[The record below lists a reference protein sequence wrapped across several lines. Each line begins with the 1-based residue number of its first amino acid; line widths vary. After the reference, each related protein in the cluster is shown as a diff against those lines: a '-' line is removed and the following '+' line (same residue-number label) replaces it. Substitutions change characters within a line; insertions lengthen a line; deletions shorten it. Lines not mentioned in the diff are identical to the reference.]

1 MRIKWNQSS
10 CGLQDRSCTA
20 HKGNGAPFSHHC
32 IGWHTS
38 ASIAKVFMLLSD
50 KKVAPWYPLCNVQKT
65 HPVVAHAT
73 KEALPGA
80 LQSCV
85 GLGVD
90 VVKLQSVIL
99 TTTFS
104 VYGPLVSR
112 HRCGQPVTPRT
123 TDLRNARSQ
132 TYLIFVAILF
142 VL

>member
-1 MRIKWNQSS
+1 MRIKWNQRG

-20 HKGNGAPFSHHC
+20 HKGNGAPFSHRC

-65 HPVVAHAT
+65 HPAAHAT

-85 GLGVD
+85 GLRVD

-104 VYGPLVSR
+104 VYGPPVSR
-112 HRCGQPVTPRT
+112 HRCDQPVTPRT

-132 TYLIFVAILF
+132 TYLIFVDILF